1 METGKVLEGM
11 EGAAFERLCGE
22 VLRKLVPELANL
34 LSSGINSEG
43 RTIKSLSDGF
53 CFVQRNHYATVH
65 VTTNSS
71 DLRKK
76 WLYNGNAKTT
86 PKGDLIKGI
95 EQARTMVV
103 VQPDCRFTIYL
114 VSNRR
119 VDDDLHVEVHQQ
131 VVDDFI
137 EVKVVEQRNL
147 ISFLDYNPEGQY
159 LRKQFLGIEA
169 ERISTSLL
177 NEILEQNLSRY
188 SEDIFLEASHLA
200 TTGNRRSV
208 ETQLSESSNCVNLL
222 TGESGFGKSTLC
234 YALMHSYREEGKVAL
249 RIKPSVLEMAVSL
262 EEAIRLQLRADYSQ
276 LYVHE
281 QDIRQLFQNAL
292 VVIDD
297 INRTSGLLDKVI
309 AWNRSKQPGTITV
322 LCPVWPSNLAAL
334 DNKIKKEYK
343 YTAIALKRLS
353 FYDCKK
359 IIQQRIEKG
368 LFALTDQQ
376 MHSTI
381 VDTGFDPLLLD
392 FSLQLLANTGHYTE
406 SITSEAIKRYVS
418 DKVMEAQRGL
428 ELPAY
433 LIRYTLVQLGKE
445 MLLHRKLEIH
455 FRDIETWMGR
465 GTEEY
470 QILVRLGAQR
480 QVFSFDGEGNCHFRH
495 DRVRDYLLIQAA
507 IDLFG
512 GYASNRAVL
521 ADPYFSEIVGAAIAA
536 ADVSNADLESLIQ
549 QNPLAVYQSLKYLQ
563 GDSFQSKVKSIAE
576 VIYGWLSSAAIKRV
590 PKAVTDAI
598 AQALMTFDVEHIQ
611 LITNGLRDS
620 AELQLAKFRNGSWLA
635 GVNFFSFI
643 DYFYPE
649 APTYWWNS
657 ILAHV
662 KVKHLDRV
670 VEGLRSFLPD
680 RFTPEGIGHAYTLA
694 GFLEDR
700 RLLEVLPISWE
711 KYKSPK
717 NYPGY
722 LWALL
727 RVFTKEDGGLVENAL
742 SYWATLSTEEKKL
755 LLGERL
761 AARSVADQ
769 LRALNWGFSEEQ
781 LSVLLELTTNPDLE
795 EILSLLLTKIDH
807 PVAIALLLNRE
818 MQRENDR
825 QYRFDRSDSR
835 WDYAKTG
842 RRLSEASRDYLL
854 QEFSRPD
861 VPAMRRYLAWRYWT
875 GNVEIHIALPIVR
888 EIISEGDSLFEDAV
902 LWRVRHGDGTALESI
917 KQCILR
923 NPWLVIKLQRIWS
936 QKVCAYF
943 EDWLVQRFENTEGLE
958 YGLELLSLLD
968 NKDASRIL
976 TQHWE
981 RIKWHPRAIGTA
993 LYLTTPEARALA
1005 DKEIR
1010 RLGFDPTQPMHEYY
1024 MGNMRGLYF
1033 SDRTDLSNE
1042 QKENLLL
1049 LAEQFRYLY
1058 MHYGSKYEGMGERL
1072 TREKLESLLPYL
1084 PLFDSHSIYEFAQDS
1099 LHIGATDLCY
1109 EKFYPRLKGH
1119 LRKRIRLTLDDLKED
1134 INDKYRE
1141 LQKEDKVHID
1151 HWTEEVEKQSIGSEM
1166 LDEAVQ
1172 CFYKKHC
1179 TAKAF
1184 FIGALIL
1191 ERLGTRK
1198 SISLMENF
1206 YLESE
1211 AERQNLEYW
1220 KSNAIFS
1227 IQRRTLQ

>member
-1 METGKVLEGM
+1 M

-22 VLRKLVPELANL
+22 VLRKRVPELANL
-34 LSSGINSEG
+34 LPSGINSEG

-53 CFVQRNHYATVH
+53 CFVQQNHYATVH

-95 EQARTMVV
+95 EQARTMVAA
-103 VQPDCRFTIYL
+103 QPDCRFTIYL

-119 VDDDLHVEVHQQ
+119 VEDDLHVEVYQQ
-131 VVDDFI
+131 VIDDFI
-137 EVKVVEQRNL
+137 EVKIVEQRDL
-147 ISFLDYNPEGQY
+147 ISFLDFDPDGQY
-159 LRKQFLGIEA
+159 LRKHFLGIDA

-177 NEILEQNLSRY
+177 NEILELNLSRY

-200 TTGNRRSV
+200 TTANRRSV
-208 ETQLSESSNCVNLL
+208 ETQLSESSNCINLL

-234 YALMHSYREEGKVAL
+234 YALMKSYREEGKVAL

-262 EEAIRLQLRADYSQ
+262 EEAIRLQLKGDYSQ

-281 QDIRQLFQNAL
+281 QDIRQLFPNAL

-297 INRTSGLLDKVI
+297 INRTPALLDKVI
-309 AWNRSKQPGTITV
+309 AWNRSRQPGAITV
-322 LCPVWPSNLAAL
+322 LCPVWPGNLAAL

-343 YTAIALKRLS
+343 YTSIPLKRLS

-368 LFALTDQQ
+368 LFALTDQE
-376 MHSTI
+376 MHSII

-406 SITSEAIKRYVS
+406 SIASEAIKRYVS
-418 DKVMEAQRGL
+418 DKVMEAQRGQ

-433 LIRYTLVQLGKE
+433 LIRQTLVQLGKE

-455 FRDIETWMGR
+455 FRDIESWMGR
-465 GTEEY
+465 GSEEY
-470 QILVRLGAQR
+470 QILARLGAQR

-507 IDLFG
+507 VDLFG
-512 GYASNRAVL
+512 DCSGNRKVL
-521 ADPYFSEIVGAAIAA
+521 AEPYFSEIVGAAIAA
-536 ADVSNADLESLIQ
+536 ADVSNADLASLMQ

-563 GDSFQSKVKSIAE
+563 GAFFESKAKAIAT
-576 VIYGWLSSAAIKRV
+576 VIGGWISSAAIKRV
-590 PKAVTDAI
+590 PKTVTDAI

-611 LITNGLRDS
+611 LITDGLRDS
-620 AELQLAKFRNGSWLA
+620 AELQLAKFRNGNWLA

-662 KVKHLDRV
+662 KAKQLDRV
-670 VEGLRSFLPD
+670 VEGLHSFLPH
-680 RFTPEGIGHAYTLA
+680 RFTPEGIVHAYTLA

-717 NYPGY
+717 NYPAY
-722 LWALL
+722 LWAILKL
-727 RVFTKEDGGLVENAL
+727 FSKEDHQLVADVL
-742 SYWATLSTEEKKL
+742 SYWTTLSTDEKKL
-755 LLGERL
+755 RLGERL
-761 AARSVADQ
+761 AAWSVEDQ
-769 LRALNWGFSEEQ
+769 LRALNWNFSEQQ
-781 LSVLLELTTNPDLE
+781 LSALIELTTHPDLE
-795 EILSLLLTKIDH
+795 EILSLLLTRIDH
-807 PVAIALLLNRE
+807 PVAIGLLLNRE
-818 MQRENDR
+818 MQRD
-825 QYRFDRSDSR
+825 QTMPWHDHSDNR
-835 WDYAKTG
+835 WDYDKTR
-842 RRLSEASRDYLL
+842 RRLSEASLDYLQ
-854 QEFSRPD
+854 QEFSKPD
-861 VPAMRRYLAWRYWT
+861 APSMRRYLAWRYWT
-875 GNVEIHIALPIVR
+875 GNVEVHIALPTVQ
-888 EIISEGDSLFEDAV
+888 EIISERDSLFEDAV
-902 LWRVRHGDGTALESI
+902 IWRVRHGDGTALESI
-917 KQCILR
+917 KQCIVYK
-923 NPWLVIKLQRIWS
+923 PWLVRTLHRIWS
-936 QKVCAYF
+936 LEVCTYF
-943 EDWLVQRFENTEGLE
+943 EDWLVQRLENKEELGWGLD
-958 YGLELLSLLD
+958 LLSLLD

-976 TQHWE
+976 AQYWE
-981 RIKWHPRAIGTA
+981 QMKWHPKAIETA
-993 LYLTTPEARALA
+993 LYLATPETRALA

-1010 RLGFDPTQPMHEYY
+1010 RLGFDPSQPMHAYY
-1024 MGNMRGLYF
+1024 KGKSRGFYF
-1033 SDRTDLSNE
+1033 SDQTDLSKE

-1058 MHYGSKYEGMGERL
+1058 MQYGNKYEGMGERL

-1099 LHIGATDLCY
+1099 LRIGAQDLCY
-1109 EKFYPRLKGH
+1109 EKFYPLLEGH

-1134 INDKYRE
+1134 ITDKYQE

-1151 HWTEEVEKQSIGSEM
+1151 HWTEEVEKQGIGSEV
-1166 LDEAVQ
+1166 LDKAVQ
-1172 CFYKKHC
+1172 CFYEKHHN
-1179 TAKAF
+1179 AKAF

-1198 SISLMENF
+1198 SISIMENF
-1206 YLESE
+1206 NLESE

-1227 IQRRTLQ
+1227 IHRRTLQ